1 MKGANFL
8 LRRREPVNKRK
19 RRNITVAVSPEL
31 YHQTRLLAVEFDTT
45 VTSLVAYLLER
56 MPTALRQARYPKGGP
71 KPASPAPVSS
81 ANPSNPGP
89 AREKNEIPACTPVNA
104 TQAPSLS
111 ETCEPKAPPCTG
123 PVPQYKQA
131 QNDMIQALID
141 RIRKH
146 IKRQ

>member
-1 MKGANFL
+1 M
-8 LRRREPVNKRK
+8 NKRK

-71 KPASPAPVSS
+71 KPATPAPAAQPASPVPASS
-81 ANPSNPGP
+81 ANPPNPQP
-89 AREKNEIPACTPVNA
+89 ANEKTEISACTPVNA
-104 TQAPSLS
+104 TQVPSLS
-111 ETCEPKAPPCTG
+111 ETCERKAQPCTA

-131 QNDMIQALID
+131 QNDMIQTLIS

-146 IKRQ
+146 VQRQ